1 VRGRENVLS
10 VVGDAVAPPVAAAL
24 GRCVALAGEKKVP

>member
-1 VRGRENVLS
+1 MRGREDVLS
-10 VVGDAVAPPVAAAL
+10 KVGDAVAPPVAAVL

>member
-1 VRGRENVLS
+1 MRGRENVLS

-24 GRCVALAGEKKVP
+24 GRCVALASGNQVP